1 MQARIRRTFAVAGR
15 VLTQIRNDKR
25 TLALMMLVPSVLI
38 GLLSWMLDSQ
48 TAFDHVG
55 PSLVGLFPFT
65 VMFLLTS
72 VTTLRERRSGT
83 LERFLTMPLR
93 KGEFVVGYALAFGGL
108 AVLQALITLS
118 FAVYVC
124 GLTITGEAWLLIVV
138 AISNALMG
146 MSLGLLA
153 SAFANTEF
161 QVVQLMPTFIFP
173 QIMLGGVFVPRD
185 KLPDVLHSISDWLPL
200 SHAIQALNDL
210 TNNSSTSDIVK
221 EIWVLVAWVLIAVTL
236 GSMTLR
242 RRTP

>member
-1 MQARIRRTFAVAGR
+1 MLPRLRRTFAVAGR

-25 TLALMMLVPSVLI
+25 TLGLLLIVPSLLI

-48 TAFDHVG
+48 KMFNHVG

-65 VMFLLTS
+65 IMFLLTS

-93 KGEFVVGYALAFGGL
+93 KGEFVLGYAIAFGFL

-124 GLTITGEAWLLIVV
+124 GLTITGETWQLIVV
-138 AISNALMG
+138 AISNAMMG
-146 MSLGLLA
+146 MSLGLAA

-161 QVVQLMPTFIFP
+161 QVVQLMPAVIFP
-173 QIMLGGVFVPRD
+173 QIMLGGIFVPRSN
-185 KLPDVLHSISDWLPL
+185 LPDVLSSISDWLPL

-210 TNNSSTSDIVK
+210 TDNTPVADVQT
-221 EIWVLVAWVLIAVTL
+221 EIWILWAWVAVAIVL
-236 GSMTLR
+236 GAMTLKK
-242 RRTP
+242 RTP

>member
-1 MQARIRRTFAVAGR
+1 M
-15 VLTQIRNDKR
+15 TQVRNDKR
-25 TLALMMLVPSVLI
+25 TLGLMMLVPSLLI

-48 TAFDHVG
+48 KMFDHVG

-72 VTTLRERRSGT
+72 ITTLRERRSGT

-108 AVLQALITLS
+108 AIIQALITLS
-118 FAVYVC
+118 FAVYLC
-124 GLTITGEAWLLIVV
+124 GLTITGETWQLIVV

-173 QIMLGGVFVPRD
+173 QIMLGGIFVPRD
-185 KLPDVLHSISDWLPL
+185 NLPDVLKAISDWLPL

-210 TNNSSTSDIVK
+210 TNNTATADIQN
-221 EIWVLVAWVLIAVTL
+221 EIWILWAWVLAAVLL
-236 GSMTLR
+236 GSMTLKK
-242 RRTP
+242 RTP

>member
-1 MQARIRRTFAVAGR
+1 MNLVRRTLGVSAR
-15 VLTQIRNDKR
+15 VITQVGNDKR
-25 TLALMMLVPSVLI
+25 TLGLMMLVPSLLI

-48 TAFDHVG
+48 KAFDRIG

-72 VTTLRERRSGT
+72 ITTLRERRSGT

-93 KGEFVVGYALAFGGL
+93 KGEFVVGYALAFGAL
-108 AVLQALITLS
+108 AVIQALITLT
-118 FAVYVC
+118 FAVYLC
-124 GLTITGEAWLLIVV
+124 GLTITGETWQLIVV

-185 KLPDVLHSISDWLPL
+185 NLPDVLKEVSNWLPL

-210 TNNSSTSDIVK
+210 TNNSSSADIQN
-221 EIWVLVAWVLIAVTL
+221 EIWILWAWFGAAVVL
-236 GSMTLR
+236 GSMTLKK
-242 RRTP
+242 RTP

>member
-1 MQARIRRTFAVAGR
+1 MNQLRRTLGVSAR
-15 VLTQIRNDKR
+15 VITQVRNDKR
-25 TLALMMLVPSVLI
+25 TLGLMMLVPSLLI

-48 TAFDHVG
+48 KTFNHVG

-72 VTTLRERRSGT
+72 ITTLRERRSGT
-83 LERFLTMPLR
+83 LERYLTMPLR
-93 KGEFVVGYALAFGGL
+93 KGEFVLGYALAFGGL
-108 AVLQALITLS
+108 AVIQALITLS
-118 FAVYVC
+118 FAVYAC
-124 GLTITGEAWLLIVV
+124 GLSITGETWQLIVV

-185 KLPDVLHSISDWLPL
+185 NLPDVLKAISDWLPL

-210 TNNSSTSDIVK
+210 TNNTSTADIQN
-221 EIWVLVAWVLIAVTL
+221 EIWILWACVAVAVLIGSLTL
-236 GSMTLR
+236 KK
-242 RRTP
+242 RTP

>member
-1 MQARIRRTFAVAGR
+1 MISLRRTLGVSAR
-15 VLTQIRNDKR
+15 VMTQIRNDKR
-25 TLALMMLVPSVLI
+25 TLGLMMLVPSLLI

-48 TAFDHVG
+48 KTFDHVG

-93 KGEFVVGYALAFGGL
+93 KGEFVLGYALAFGGL
-108 AVLQALITLS
+108 AVIQALITLS

-124 GLTITGEAWLLIVV
+124 GLTITGETWQLIVV
-138 AISNALMG
+138 AICNALMG
-146 MSLGLLA
+146 MSLGLMA

-173 QIMLGGVFVPRD
+173 QIMLGGVFVPREN
-185 KLPDVLHSISDWLPL
+185 LPNVLKAISDWLPL

-210 TNNSSTSDIVK
+210 TNGSSSADIQT
-221 EIWVLVAWVLIAVTL
+221 EIWVLVAWVVGAISVGALTL
-236 GSMTLR
+236 KRKT
-242 RRTP
+242 T

>member
-1 MQARIRRTFAVAGR
+1 MSRLTRTLGVSARVM
-15 VLTQIRNDKR
+15 TQVRNDKR
-25 TLALMMLVPSVLI
+25 TLGLMMLVPSLLI

-48 TAFDHVG
+48 KTFDHVG

-72 VTTLRERRSGT
+72 ITTLRERRSGT

-93 KGEFVVGYALAFGGL
+93 KGEFVVGYALAFGAL
-108 AVLQALITLS
+108 AVIQALITLS

-124 GLTITGEAWLLIVV
+124 GLTITGETWQLIVV

-173 QIMLGGVFVPRD
+173 QIMLGGIFVPRD
-185 KLPDVLHSISDWLPL
+185 NLPDVLKAISDWLPL

-210 TNNSSTSDIVK
+210 TDNTSTADIQN
-221 EIWVLVAWVLIAVTL
+221 EIWILWAWVLVAVVI
-236 GSMTLR
+236 GSMTLKK
-242 RRTP
+242 RTP

>member
-1 MQARIRRTFAVAGR
+1 MNLVRRTLGVSAR
-15 VLTQIRNDKR
+15 VITQVGNDKR
-25 TLALMMLVPSVLI
+25 TLGLMMLVPSLLI

-48 TAFDHVG
+48 KAFDRVG

-72 VTTLRERRSGT
+72 ITTLRERRSGT

-93 KGEFVVGYALAFGGL
+93 KGEFVVGYALAFGAL
-108 AVLQALITLS
+108 AVIQALITLT
-118 FAVYVC
+118 FAVYLC
-124 GLTITGEAWLLIVV
+124 GLTITGETWQLIVV

-185 KLPDVLHSISDWLPL
+185 NLPDVLKEVSNWLPL

-210 TNNSSTSDIVK
+210 TNNSSSADIQN
-221 EIWVLVAWVLIAVTL
+221 EIWILWAWVGAAVVL
-236 GSMTLR
+236 GSMTLKK
-242 RRTP
+242 RTP

>member
-1 MQARIRRTFAVAGR
+1 MNALLRTLSVSARVI
-15 VLTQIRNDKR
+15 TQIRNDKR
-25 TLALMMLVPSVLI
+25 TLGLMMLVPSLLI

-48 TAFDHVG
+48 KVFDRVG

-72 VTTLRERRSGT
+72 ITTLRERRSGT

-93 KGEFVVGYALAFGGL
+93 KGEFVVGYALAFGVL
-108 AVLQALITLS
+108 AVFQALITLT
-118 FAVYVC
+118 FAVYLC
-124 GLTITGEAWLLIVV
+124 GLTITGQTWQLILV

-173 QIMLGGVFVPRD
+173 QIMLGGVFVPREN
-185 KLPDVLHSISDWLPL
+185 LPEALKSISDWLPL

-210 TNNSSTSDIVK
+210 TNNTSAADIQN
-221 EIWVLVAWVLIAVTL
+221 EIWILWAWVAVAVLV
-236 GSMTLR
+236 GSMTLKK
-242 RRTP
+242 RTP